1 MVSKQVSASS
11 KLDRLFVLFG
21 SEDTIPKGDVH
32 VVRIGYMF
40 KPDETIRIR
49 QEHGVS
55 HIRVVSNRRQAATH
69 RPRREQSVPARP
81 YREWEISSGE
91 FTSNWKQATHGKV
104 VKHRRVFRF
113 RGVSYVYDRFDGELS
128 GLVLLQVH
136 LRSRSGHRAYKLPRW
151 ARPAIEVTGNADYS
165 TQELARVKWPVFQ
178 ARHAELRDKALASPT
193 DE

>member
-11 KLDRLFVLFG
+11 RLDRLFVLFG

-32 VVRIGYMF
+32 VIRIGYSF
-40 KPDETIRIR
+40 KPDETVRIR

-55 HIRVVSNRRQAATH
+55 HIRVVSNRRQAATQ
-69 RPRREQSVPARP
+69 RRRGDPSVPARP

-91 FTSNWKQATHGKV
+91 FVSNWSRATHGKV

-113 RGVSYVYDRFDGELS
+113 RGVSYVYDKFDGELS

-151 ARPAIEVTGNADYS
+151 ARPAIEVTGNVDYS
-165 TQELARVKWPVFQ
+165 TQELARVRWPVFHE
-178 ARHAELRDKALASPT
+178 RHAMLREKALASPAA
-193 DE
+193 E